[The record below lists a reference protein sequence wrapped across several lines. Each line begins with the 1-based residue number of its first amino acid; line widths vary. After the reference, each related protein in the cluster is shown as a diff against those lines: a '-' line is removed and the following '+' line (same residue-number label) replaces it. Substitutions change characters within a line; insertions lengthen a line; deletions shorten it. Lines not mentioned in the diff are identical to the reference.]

1 MHRFDID
8 ILKFISQANSE
19 NWKNISISLGVK
31 KHDEKIIEYIREKN
45 HYRFGGIGA
54 SSFKISY
61 GNTEYDNLFDR
72 YLSQVNNIFKMK
84 FEILESR
91 EGLIND
97 DFIKDLI
104 TIRFTFKRIW
114 SR

>member
-1 MHRFDID
+1 M
-8 ILKFISQANSE
+8 FIYVQLLYNQ
-19 NWKNISISLGVK
+19 KRVVYLGMEKTSRQK
-31 KHDEKIIEYIREKN
+31 KLEYIREKN

-61 GNTEYDNLFDR
+61 RNTEYDNLFDR
-72 YLSQVNNIFKMK
+72 YLSQINNIFKMK

-114 SR
+114 NR